1 MTLAQRIMQGA
12 EAVFDIASAEVD
24 RGVLAARSAGGRLA
38 FRIVGLVLL
47 TYAAIGVAGAIV
59 LALLPFLGLV
69 WSLAIVSVSIGLLG
83 GAVCVMASAIGRK
96 REAERRNA
104 ARIEE
109 AKARLS
115 LALDPPRE
123 GNGGGGP
130 GSAGRDGSL
139 REQFEDLVADP
150 KVLTGAAFAAISILG
165 PGRLLKAATRSAGA
179 ASAIAALASAIKS
192 SGSRPSGH

>member
-12 EAVFDIASAEVD
+12 EAVFEIASAEMD
-24 RGVLAARSAGGRLA
+24 RGLLAARSAGGRLA
-38 FRIVGLVLL
+38 FRIVGLVLS
-47 TYAAIGVAGAIV
+47 TYAVVGVAGAIV
-59 LALLPFLGLV
+59 LALMPHIGLV
-69 WSLAIVSVSIGLLG
+69 WSLASVSIAVGLLG
-83 GAVCVMASAIGRK
+83 GAVCAMASAIGRR
-96 REAERRNA
+96 REAERKTA

-123 GNGGGGP
+123 DDNGPTRANG
-130 GSAGRDGSL
+130 DGSL
-139 REQFEDLVADP
+139 REQFEELVADP

-192 SGSRPSGH
+192 SHSRPSGQ